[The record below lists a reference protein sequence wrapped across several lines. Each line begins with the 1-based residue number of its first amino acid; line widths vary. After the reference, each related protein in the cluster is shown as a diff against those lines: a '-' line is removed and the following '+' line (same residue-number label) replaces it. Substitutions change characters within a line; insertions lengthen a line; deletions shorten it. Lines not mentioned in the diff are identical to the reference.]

1 MAAATLVVLLKLKPG
16 ADPAA
21 YEQWAAETDAP
32 TAKSLPSIAGWNL
45 YAAQGLVGAE
55 GAPPFDYIE
64 VVQVSDTEQMA
75 KDMAGEA
82 IAQRIA
88 ELAEFAEPVFVLTRS
103 VV

>member
-1 MAAATLVVLLKLKPG
+1 MAAAILVVLLKLKPG

-21 YEQWAAETDAP
+21 YERWAAESDAP
-32 TAKSLPSIAGWNL
+32 TAKGLPSIAGWNL

-55 GAPPFDYIE
+55 GAAPFDYIE
-64 VVQVSDTEQMA
+64 VVQVSDTDQLA

-82 IAQRIA
+82 IGQRSA
-88 ELAEFAEPVFVLTRS
+88 ELAQFAEPVFVLTRP